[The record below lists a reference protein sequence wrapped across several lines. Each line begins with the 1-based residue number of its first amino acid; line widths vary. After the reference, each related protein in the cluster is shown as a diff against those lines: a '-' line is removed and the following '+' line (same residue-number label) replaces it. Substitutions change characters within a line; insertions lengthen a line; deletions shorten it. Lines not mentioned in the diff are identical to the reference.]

1 MQEVEGWDHRRV
13 HRVGTYRVGIR
24 GKDEGTKVELAPMRV
39 GVAPNLS
46 HNEFFWMLH
55 WCVLGHV
62 GQFKLIVVYQITSM
76 VLMIW
81 ASFWVQWMPKSTI
94 PSPLFNVT

>member
-24 GKDEGTKVELAPMRV
+24 GKEEGTKVEFTPMRV

-46 HNEFFWMLH
+46 HNEFFLDIALV
-55 WCVLGHV
+55 CVGSY
-62 GQFKLIVVYQITSM
+62 GSI
-76 VLMIW
+76 
-81 ASFWVQWMPKSTI
+81 
-94 PSPLFNVT
+94 